1 MLQAIGSSRFAL
13 YHHIIRRRVDV
24 RLEGRFDDP
33 FSAKLDAA
41 WQRRQE
47 RRQLFVNDLY
57 LTLVRRP
64 LPGRVGLLDSLR
76 DKLSRTGSPVETP
89 APHLRQPHT
98 APAAPTPAPGTS
110 QPPPLRGF

>member
-13 YHHIIRRRVDV
+13 YNHIIRRRVDV

-57 LTLVRRP
+57 LSLVRRQLQGP
-64 LPGRVGLLDSLR
+64 VRLLDSLR
-76 DKLSRTGSPVETP
+76 DTLRRTGHPCET
-89 APHLRQPHT
+89 A
-98 APAAPTPAPGTS
+98 
-110 QPPPLRGF
+110 PPPLPPHGQADRE